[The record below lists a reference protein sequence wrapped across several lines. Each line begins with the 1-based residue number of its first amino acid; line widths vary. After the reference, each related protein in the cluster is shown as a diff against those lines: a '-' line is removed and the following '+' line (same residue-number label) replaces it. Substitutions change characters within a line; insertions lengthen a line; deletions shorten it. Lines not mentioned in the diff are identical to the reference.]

1 MPCVGVSRH
10 SLYLLLDILID
21 GRVHLMPGI
30 VGVIGKGLFHA
41 AEFRRRQVIQL
52 LLHEPFYTAGTFS
65 VDRLDL
71 WIGWTNHPHSFSDC
85 LPIWNESHDICLI
98 FMGENFYDKEQ
109 VRRLTANGHVFEP
122 DNATPLIHMYEEM
135 GVNFLRHLNGVYCG
149 VLIDHR
155 KDQIIL
161 FNDRFGLG
169 RVYYR
174 ETKDGLLFASEAKAL
189 LTLLPSL
196 RKLDMTSLAEYFT
209 CGCALQNRTLFRDI
223 ALLPGASMWICSPG
237 RRPLKGRYFQPAI
250 WQAQK
255 SLQKEEYPV
264 TLKSTWARVLPRY
277 FQGKQLMALSLTGG
291 KDSRM
296 IMAWAQQP
304 PGCLPCYTFSSMY
317 RDSEDVRLARQ
328 VAEACQQPF
337 QTIQVGREF
346 LAQFPRLAEK
356 TIFITDGAM
365 DVSGTP
371 DLYVNRI
378 ARETAEVR
386 LTGNY
391 GQEVLHRAVSFK
403 PILPYGRVFNAEFWP
418 LVKESIA
425 TYHQELDSDV
435 TSFVAF
441 KQVPWHHFS
450 RLALESSQLVMRS
463 PYLDNELVALSFQSP
478 MDSAQSIQ
486 TQLWLIS
493 QGNIRIG
500 CIGTDRG
507 SRFHS
512 SPFKTWIGRLQK
524 EWTFKAE
531 YAYDYGM
538 PHGWAAVDHALRM
551 IHLERFFLG
560 RHKFYHFRTWYRDEL
575 SEYVKS
581 ILFDSK
587 ALSRSYVDA
596 RIMVEIVNDH
606 CKGVRNYTQEIHRL
620 ISAELIHR
628 IFLDAATRS

>member
-1 MPCVGVSRH
+1 
-10 SLYLLLDILID
+10 
-21 GRVHLMPGI
+21 MPGI
-30 VGVIGKGLFHA
+30 VGIIGKALLHA
-41 AEFRRRQVIQL
+41 TEPRRRSVIQL
-52 LLHEPFYTAGTFS
+52 LLHEPFYTAGTFTD
-65 VDRLDL
+65 DRLNL
-71 WIGWTNHPHSFSDC
+71 WIGWTNHANSFSDC
-85 LPIWNESHDICLI
+85 LPIWNESHDICL
-98 FMGENFYDKEQ
+98 FFVGENFCEKEQ
-109 VRRLTANGHVFEP
+109 VRRLIANGHVFQP
-122 DNATPLIHMYEEM
+122 DNATTLIHMYEEM
-135 GVNFLRHLNGVYCG
+135 GINFLRHLNGIYCG

-155 KDQIIL
+155 EDQTIL

-169 RVYYR
+169 RVYYH
-174 ETKDGLLFASEAKAL
+174 ETPNGLLFSSEAKSL
-189 LTLLPSL
+189 LALLPSL
-196 RKLDMTSLAEYFT
+196 RKLDMISLAEYFT
-209 CGCALQNRTLFRDI
+209 CGCALQNRTLFSDI
-223 ALLPGASMWICSPG
+223 ALLPGASMWFFSPR
-237 RRPLKGRYFQPAI
+237 RRPLKEKYFQPAI
-250 WQAQK
+250 WEGQRP
-255 SLQKEEYPV
+255 LQKEEYPEI
-264 TLKSTWARVLPRY
+264 LKSTWERVLPRY
-277 FQGKQLMALSLTGG
+277 FQGRQPIALSLTGG

-304 PGCLPCYTFSSMY
+304 AGGLPCYTFSSMY

-328 VAEACQQPF
+328 VAEVCQQPF
-337 QTIQVGREF
+337 QTIQVDHEF

-356 TIFITDGAM
+356 TIFMTDGAM

-391 GQEVLHRAVSFK
+391 GQEILHGSVSFK
-403 PILPYGRVFNAEFWP
+403 PILPYGKVFNPEFWS
-418 LVKESIA
+418 LVKESVA
-425 TYHQELDSDV
+425 TYQKERDCDR
-435 TSFVAF
+435 TFFVVF

-463 PYLDNELVALSFQSP
+463 PYLDNELAALSFQSP

-493 QGNIRIG
+493 QGNMRIS

-507 SRFHS
+507 SLFHS
-512 SPFKTWIGRLQK
+512 SPFKIWISRLQK
-524 EWTFKAE
+524 EWTFKIE

-538 PHGWAAVDHALRM
+538 PQGLAAVDHTLRM

-587 ALSRSYVDA
+587 ALSRPYVNA
-596 RIMVEIVNDH
+596 RIMVDMVNKH
-606 CKGVRNYTQEIHRL
+606 CKGSRNYTHEIHRL

-628 IFLDAATRS
+628 IFIDAAGS